1 MDSNN
6 NQLMDYKTP
15 KIYEETKR
23 FPIQI
28 SDNKLNDKLFDHIE
42 HIFKISY
49 YEKIFKGKMIID
61 IVDYVNNEYIEPA
74 KFIDN
79 RGTITLYKKVTYKY
93 IKYAV
98 NDVIEMYITFVD
110 NLIQG
115 RNKYA
120 ECKNIEITRDDIIIE
135 NDKYIYKNKKTGK
148 VINFD
153 SNELV
158 VIDKITSTEG
168 NKKYELI
175 VHFL

>member
-1 MDSNN
+1 
-6 NQLMDYKTP
+6 
-15 KIYEETKR
+15 
-23 FPIQI
+23 
-28 SDNKLNDKLFDHIE
+28 
-42 HIFKISY
+42 
-49 YEKIFKGKMIID
+49 
-61 IVDYVNNEYIEPA
+61 
-74 KFIDN
+74 
-79 RGTITLYKKVTYKY
+79 
-93 IKYAV
+93 
-98 NDVIEMYITFVD
+98 MYITFVD